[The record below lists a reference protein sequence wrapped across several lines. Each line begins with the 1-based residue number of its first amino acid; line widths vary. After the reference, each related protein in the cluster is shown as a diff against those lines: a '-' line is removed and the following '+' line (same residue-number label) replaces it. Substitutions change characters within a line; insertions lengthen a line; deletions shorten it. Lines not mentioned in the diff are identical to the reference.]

1 MFIWYFLRKKKFISH
16 TAEKKKQNLFTLG
29 ENVDK
34 VNNKHTNEQTLIF
47 QGNFHGTNNSSKL
60 KKRGEE
66 EFLSNILKYIFTY
79 IFICYKIKTT
89 FG

>member
-1 MFIWYFLRKKKFISH
+1 MFIWYFLRKKKLISH

-47 QGNFHGTNNSSKL
+47 QGNFHGTNNSSKI
-60 KKRGEE
+60 KTRGEE
-66 EFLSNILKYIFTY
+66 EFRFFLSWHILQQLIVVQLY
-79 IFICYKIKTT
+79 
-89 FG
+89 